1 MVRKDSLL
9 QFRGDCTVPDPLS
22 LRRSIDSPCTPRR
35 VDFPRH
41 RGDRE
46 AREEELMRHQRVCT
60 LDPLGPDELKLIEGI
75 FRRELQLRA
84 LPLNSEEA
92 AILAARLIGAYQSG
106 IRDAAGLAAAAER
119 M

>member
-1 MVRKDSLL
+1 
-9 QFRGDCTVPDPLS
+9 
-22 LRRSIDSPCTPRR
+22 
-35 VDFPRH
+35 
-41 RGDRE
+41 
-46 AREEELMRHQRVCT
+46 MRHQRVCT
-60 LDPLGPDELKLIEGI
+60 LDPQGPDELELIEGI

-106 IRDAAGLAAAAER
+106 IRDAAGLTAAAER